1 MNEIVDDV
9 SDELRVIA
17 RKAEPTILCA
27 APIFSSHRRF
37 SAAGAQEAAEPTV
50 CHVDHRTDACSG
62 SWLACRLA
70 CRGRGDQAHGHER
83 DNRDRTN

>member
-9 SDELRVIA
+9 SDQLRVIA
-17 RKAEPTILCA
+17 RKPEPTILCA

-50 CHVDHRTDACSG
+50 CHVG
-62 SWLACRLA
+62 SP
-70 CRGRGDQAHGHER
+70 G
-83 DNRDRTN
+83 